1 MEDALE
7 RAKEASRLWFR
18 AGSSFRPEGG
28 AQLASGGPQGVNKR
42 TRVGTMDTKCVLLPR
57 SPRSP
62 DSEFQEQKEGY
73 LSHTGR
79 LWPESYPCGSSQS
92 TLCTGACP
100 MTAFSEIRDNP
111 GPTGQDNHILLT
123 STFPLPPPLLL
134 GLWVTSRG
142 KHCAF
147 FLYAETPA
155 SLDKGPAHHRGG
167 PGTQGSPCPPG
178 HLTLCWHCQTGHSQ
192 IIPSQPSNMLSSAP
206 DRSRAFLAVCR
217 PAVSPLL

>member
-7 RAKEASRLWFR
+7 RAKEASRLWFQ
-18 AGSSFRPEGG
+18 AGSSFRPEGC
-28 AQLASGGPQGVNKR
+28 AQLASGGPQGVNKM

-155 SLDKGPAHHRGG
+155 SPDEGPAHRRGR